1 MKYYKLII
9 LILIVF
15 FKTGNILSDTNVF
28 NVNNIEIEKKDKTTN
43 EVLANLAIK
52 KAFKELINKILLDDD
67 KKKLRELK
75 FSEIK
80 ELVNYYQI
88 SNKIS
93 DNQKLEKINF
103 NISFDKK
110 KIHNLFYTK
119 NISYSEITNKELF
132 ILPILKKD

>member
-93 DNQKLEKINF
+93 DNQKLEKN
-103 NISFDKK
+103 
-110 KIHNLFYTK
+110 
-119 NISYSEITNKELF
+119 
-132 ILPILKKD
+132 